1 MAESMGF
8 VVTMTINFSGNIISS
23 DVWKIKGKTLTIDLF
38 ADGENIAAHKETWVK
53 IKGTLLTNTGDLQKA
68 KYEKLAAALG
78 KRLTKSQWIQ
88 GMQKI
93 DAMITSASKE
103 KLQQMLNIYQVSKR
117 KNTMTTYMEAKIW
130 LFLNK

>member
-1 MAESMGF
+1 
-8 VVTMTINFSGNIISS
+8 
-23 DVWKIKGKTLTIDLF
+23 
-38 ADGENIAAHKETWVK
+38 
-53 IKGTLLTNTGDLQKA
+53 
-68 KYEKLAAALG
+68 LG